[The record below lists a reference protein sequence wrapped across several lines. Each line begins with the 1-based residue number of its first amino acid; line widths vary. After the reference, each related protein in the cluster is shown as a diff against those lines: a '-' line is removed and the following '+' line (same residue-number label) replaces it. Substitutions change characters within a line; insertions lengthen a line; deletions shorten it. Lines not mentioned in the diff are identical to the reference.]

1 MRLYKMMPTWKMT
14 LWMVCGATL
23 GLPLGGLCWKVY
35 RISEGLP
42 LPIDRTCGNIF
53 PTDPVD
59 PFHLQVGM
67 FSTEALVGGG
77 VIGCVIGLVAWKM
90 VRSQASV
97 FRLLL
102 FLLPFTI
109 LGFGFLFPL
118 GWSFRG
124 MRHRPITCLA
134 FSSDGRT
141 IATAAKED
149 NRVRLW
155 SFDGGEQF
163 ALEMPTPR
171 ISWLSFSGDNHR
183 LATALQEKVLLWDL
197 KTGNRVGSVP
207 IAGGSGKELAFSPT
221 LAVSQDGLTLA
232 SFSGLGMVSLWDC
245 TTGQQRTTLPRYGI
259 WCMGFSPDGTLLAT
273 GSTDGKATIWDT
285 ASGKEIA
292 NHTGLQCW
300 VCSVAFSPDET
311 VLAAGSGTFDGD
323 PGEVKLWKIK
333 TGEELVTI
341 PEPEG
346 SVTSVAFDTAGSLLM
361 TKTKLPFNCK
371 KMKCETI
378 LRLWK
383 ISPDYKRVSPQGEVK
398 EVEPLGFGL
407 DGKAF
412 VAVNRKQGTVTSWSV
427 EPFKENRAI
436 KMGHRG
442 EEPNESTLVAF
453 SAESGL
459 VALANPDFTVWDIR
473 SGEKW
478 SLPGHGDVL
487 GARPSV

>member
-207 IAGGSGKELAFSPT
+207 IAGGSGKGTCFLSHIGRFPGWIDSGFFLRPW
-221 LAVSQDGLTLA
+221 DGIAL
-232 SFSGLGMVSLWDC
+232 GLYD
-245 TTGQQRTTLPRYGI
+245 RTTTNDTSSVRHLVH
-259 WCMGFSPDGTLLAT
+259 GFLTRWNAACHRKHRWQS
-273 GSTDGKATIWDT
+273 
-285 ASGKEIA
+285 
-292 NHTGLQCW
+292 NHL
-300 VCSVAFSPDET
+300 
-311 VLAAGSGTFDGD
+311 
-323 PGEVKLWKIK
+323 
-333 TGEELVTI
+333 
-341 PEPEG
+341 
-346 SVTSVAFDTAGSLLM
+346 
-361 TKTKLPFNCK
+361 
-371 KMKCETI
+371 
-378 LRLWK
+378 
-383 ISPDYKRVSPQGEVK
+383 
-398 EVEPLGFGL
+398 
-407 DGKAF
+407 
-412 VAVNRKQGTVTSWSV
+412 
-427 EPFKENRAI
+427 
-436 KMGHRG
+436 GHRFG
-442 EEPNESTLVAF
+442 KGDSQPHWLAML
-453 SAESGL
+453 GL
-459 VALANPDFTVWDIR
+459 LRGFLT
-473 SGEKW
+473 
-478 SLPGHGDVL
+478 
-487 GARPSV
+487 